1 MDPPIPPALGRLFRR
16 QPLAPSP
23 TADPTE
29 VLALEASR
37 RWAHEATRIAN
48 AARAGAALDPVSKS
62 GPFDFATSADR
73 LIETRLRGWIAE
85 SFPLHSVLGEE
96 EGGDADVEGWQWIL
110 DPVDGTLDF
119 MTGLYGSACSIG
131 LRHGPELRVG
141 AIGDLTTGVVTSARS
156 EGGWSSTAQLPLPG
170 SSAAGRARVFVEW
183 GTEQV
188 GDAEIED
195 LRDITRARPAI
206 PRLIGGAATALVA
219 VATGGGCFIG
229 LGLRIWDVAAGL
241 VVAREA
247 GLVSRVW
254 SEADSYIHCIVGDQ
268 DDIRA
273 FEPVVDRS
281 IARTRRTPSTSQS
294 DPAETATARK

>member
-1 MDPPIPPALGRLFRR
+1 M
-16 QPLAPSP
+16 APSP
-23 TADPTE
+23 TPVDTE
-29 VLALEASR
+29 ILALEASR
-37 RWAHEATRIAN
+37 RWAHEAIRIAT
-48 AARAGAALDPVSKS
+48 AARAASSLDPVSKS
-62 GPFDFATSADR
+62 DPFDFATSADR
-73 LIETRLRGWIAE
+73 TIETRLRGWIAE

-156 EGGWSSTAQLPLPG
+156 EGGWSSTAPLPPPG

-195 LRDITRARPAI
+195 LRDITRARRAI

-241 VVAREA
+241 VIAREA
-247 GLVSRVW
+247 GLASRLW
-254 SEADSYIHCIVGDQ
+254 TGPNAEIHCIVGRS

-273 FEPVVDRS
+273 FETVVERS
-281 IARTRRTPSTSQS
+281 VMRSRPARSATEP
-294 DPAETATARK
+294 DPAEAATAGT